1 MDALKGAVTY
11 FLGFKPYVMLPV
23 IIFIFAMISRV
34 KLSTAVKS
42 AVTIGIGFVG
52 IFIILITL

>member
-1 MDALKGAVTY
+1 
-11 FLGFKPYVMLPV
+11 MLPV